1 MWRVRSLGTPHCFWL
16 GDLVRL
22 YWSESWRRLRDG
34 GLRSSLPVPE
44 QPSCWV
50 WSTVYCLL
58 LGEVLVLIYIPK
70 TESWSCGYQ
79 KIINQLSINQLVTLQ
94 LMSPHN
100 NRKQLKRE
108 RVLGHNLPWQSI
120 LGEDSWC
127 HGRKKHEATR
137 SYLSCPIRKKV
148 GEEDKRVELSIAL
161 KSHLPETYFLRTPP
175 PEGSTNHLNSTSSWK
190 PNAQAHGWAY
200 EGRSSFSVTTVM
212 QARSSWEHPGQDTKG
227 YPMQAPSSQV
237 PIIFKVSWQVLTTV

>member
-1 MWRVRSLGTPHCFWL
+1 M
-16 GDLVRL
+16 
-22 YWSESWRRLRDG
+22 G
-34 GLRSSLPVPE
+34 GLRSSLLVPE

-58 LGEVLVLIYIPK
+58 LREVLVLIYIPK

-108 RVLGHNLPWQSI
+108 RVWGHNLPWQSI
-120 LGEDSWC
+120 LGEDSWR
-127 HGRKKHEATR
+127 HGKKKHEATC
-137 SYLSCPIRKKV
+137 SYLSCPNRKKV

-161 KSHLPETYFLRTPP
+161 KSHLPETHFLQIPP

-190 PNAQAHGWAY
+190 PNAQAHERAC
-200 EGRSSFSVTTVM
+200 EGQSSFSVTIRDAGSFIMGASWAGHQRVFN
-212 QARSSWEHPGQDTKG
+212 ASSIK
-227 YPMQAPSSQV
+227 PSSNHLQ
-237 PIIFKVSWQVLTTV
+237 SLLTSLNNCLKTTHEMQPW